1 MEPLWKLLYLL
12 EPAPISLIVT
22 AVGVTFG
29 SAFRALN
36 YGKEMERN
44 RDLSETSI
52 TLDRSQALMIPVM
65 SSISLLLMFYLFSSV
80 SQLLTV
86 FTAIA
91 SVSSLFFCLSP
102 YVAYLKS
109 QFGFADP
116 YVSRC
121 CSKSFTRI
129 QGLLLFLCIG
139 TVVAWLVTGHWVLN
153 NLLGISI
160 CIAFVSHVR
169 LPNIKICAMLLV
181 CLFIYDIFWVF
192 FSERFFGANVMVS
205 VATQQ
210 ASNPVHTVANSLSL
224 PGLQMVTK
232 KLELPVKIVF
242 PRHLLGGLIPGGARD
257 FMMLGLGDMAIPA
270 MLLALVLC
278 FDHRRSRDSINL
290 LEMHSSK
297 GHKYI
302 WYALP
307 GYAIGL
313 VTALAAGILTHSPQP
328 ALLYLVP
335 STLGPIVFISWI
347 RKELAELWD
356 GPLPNSNDKAHQIE
370 RVTQKKMGTSV
381 QVTPLCGVYNE
392 NPLSYLVSIDGFN
405 FLIDCGWNDHFDPS
419 LLEPLSRVASTVD
432 AVLLSH
438 PDTLHLG
445 ALPYAMKQLG
455 LSAVVYS
462 TEPVYRLGLLT
473 MYDQYLS
480 RKQVSDFDL
489 FTLDDIDSAFQNV
502 TRLTYAQNHHLSG
515 KGEGIVI
522 SPHVSGHLLGGTV
535 WKITKDGEDVIY
547 AVDFNHRKEKHLN
560 GINQASFVRPAV
572 LITDAYNALNNQPY
586 RRQKDKE
593 FTDTIKKTLRSDGN
607 VLLPVDTAGRVL
619 ELVQILE
626 SVVLASMASLE
637 AGFSHDIFVEWATD
651 PKNLVLFTER
661 AQFGTLARML
671 QADPPPKAVKVTM
684 SKRVPLVGEEL
695 IAYEEEQ
702 NRIRKEEAL
711 KASLIK
717 EEESKSV
724 QGADV
729 SMSDPMVVD
738 ASNTHSLL
746 DAAGPHGGGYRDML
760 IDGFTPPSTS
770 AAPMFPFYENN
781 SDWDDFG
788 EVINPDDYVIKDAD
802 MDQGAVHVG
811 GDMDGKLDEGS
822 ASLILDTRPSK
833 VVATELT
840 VQVKCSLI
848 YMDFEGRSDA
858 RSIKSILSHMAPLK
872 LLRPRNI

>member
-12 EPAPISLIVT
+12 EPAPVSLIVT
-22 AVGVTFG
+22 AVSVTFG

-109 QFGFADP
+109 QIGFADP

-242 PRHLLGGLIPGGARD
+242 PRNLLGGLIPGGARD

-313 VTALAAGILTHSPQP
+313 VTALAAGVLTHSPQP

-370 RVTQKKMGTSV
+370 V
-381 QVTPLCGVYNE
+381 
-392 NPLSYLVSIDGFN
+392 
-405 FLIDCGWNDHFDPS
+405 
-419 LLEPLSRVASTVD
+419 
-432 AVLLSH
+432 
-438 PDTLHLG
+438 
-445 ALPYAMKQLG
+445 
-455 LSAVVYS
+455 
-462 TEPVYRLGLLT
+462 
-473 MYDQYLS
+473 
-480 RKQVSDFDL
+480 
-489 FTLDDIDSAFQNV
+489 
-502 TRLTYAQNHHLSG
+502 
-515 KGEGIVI
+515 
-522 SPHVSGHLLGGTV
+522 
-535 WKITKDGEDVIY
+535 
-547 AVDFNHRKEKHLN
+547 
-560 GINQASFVRPAV
+560 
-572 LITDAYNALNNQPY
+572 
-586 RRQKDKE
+586 
-593 FTDTIKKTLRSDGN
+593 
-607 VLLPVDTAGRVL
+607 
-619 ELVQILE
+619 
-626 SVVLASMASLE
+626 
-637 AGFSHDIFVEWATD
+637 
-651 PKNLVLFTER
+651 
-661 AQFGTLARML
+661 
-671 QADPPPKAVKVTM
+671 
-684 SKRVPLVGEEL
+684 
-695 IAYEEEQ
+695 
-702 NRIRKEEAL
+702 
-711 KASLIK
+711 
-717 EEESKSV
+717 
-724 QGADV
+724 
-729 SMSDPMVVD
+729 
-738 ASNTHSLL
+738 
-746 DAAGPHGGGYRDML
+746 
-760 IDGFTPPSTS
+760 
-770 AAPMFPFYENN
+770 
-781 SDWDDFG
+781 
-788 EVINPDDYVIKDAD
+788 
-802 MDQGAVHVG
+802 
-811 GDMDGKLDEGS
+811 
-822 ASLILDTRPSK
+822 
-833 VVATELT
+833 
-840 VQVKCSLI
+840 
-848 YMDFEGRSDA
+848 
-858 RSIKSILSHMAPLK
+858 
-872 LLRPRNI
+872 